1 MNPRAA
7 FEMKEPVTKR
17 VLCAVT
23 SILSLT
29 GVVIVVMRAV
39 NLIQSSSGVP
49 TPVISDYD
57 LGFAHRPGL
66 TLLHIVPGLVFVIL
80 GPLQF
85 VKEIR
90 ARHVRIH
97 RWCGRIFLVNG
108 LLVGTTAVML
118 GFLVGFGGPS
128 ETAAVT
134 FYSLL
139 FLIFLAVAYVS
150 VLRRQIA
157 AHREWMIRAF
167 SLGLAV
173 ATMRPLLGILM
184 ASTGWSFKEL
194 LGLAFWLAFSL
205 HLIVA
210 QLWIA
215 ASRRNPVKQ

>member
-1 MNPRAA
+1 
-7 FEMKEPVTKR
+7 MKEPVTKR
-17 VLCAVT
+17 VLGALILV
-23 SILSLT
+23 LSLT
-29 GVVIVVMRAV
+29 CIVIVVLRAI
-39 NLIQSSSGVP
+39 NLLQSSSGVP
-49 TPVISDYD
+49 TPVNSDYD
-57 LGFAHRPGL
+57 LGFVHRPGL
-66 TLLHIVPGLVFVIL
+66 TLLHIVPGLAFAIL

-85 VKEIR
+85 VKAIR

-97 RWCGRIFLVNG
+97 RWCGRIFLVSG
-108 LLVGTTAVML
+108 LLVGTTAVIL

-134 FYSLL
+134 IYSLL
-139 FLIFLAVAYVS
+139 FLIFLGLAFVS

-167 SLGLAV
+167 ALGLAV

-184 ASTGWSFKEL
+184 ASTDRPFKEL

-215 ASRRNPVKQ
+215 ASRRNTVKQ